1 MADPITSDPDDRG
14 TLDIRTKALERLVIG
29 AALQVPGSVSRPAGL
44 QQGGLQQL
52 AARSLPSATVTFRGT
67 TAVADLHVAAT
78 WPCRAEQLA
87 ADVREAAR
95 VEASRLSGADLGRV
109 DVTLH
114 VVAADTATSST
125 SGRRRV
131 L

>member
-1 MADPITSDPDDRG
+1 MTEPITTPPDERG
-14 TLDIRTKALERLVIG
+14 TLDVRTQALERLVIG

-44 QQGGLQQL
+44 TQGGLQQL
-52 AARSLPSATVTFRGT
+52 AARSLPSATVTFRGP

-78 WPCRAEQLA
+78 WPCHAEQLA
-87 ADVREAAR
+87 ADVREAVR

-114 VVAADTATSST
+114 VVAADATTAPT
-125 SGRRRV
+125 RRRV